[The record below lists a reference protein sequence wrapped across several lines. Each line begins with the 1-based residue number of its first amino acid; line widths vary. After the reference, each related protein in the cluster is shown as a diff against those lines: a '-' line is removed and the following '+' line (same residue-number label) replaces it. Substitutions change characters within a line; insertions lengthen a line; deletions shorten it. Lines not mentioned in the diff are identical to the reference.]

1 MSDFPGGSDGKS
13 ICLQCRRPGFDPWV
27 GKIPWRRQWQP
38 TPVLLLRKFHGWRS
52 LVDYSPWGRK
62 VSDMTERLHSLS
74 LSTLCIY
81 LCMSLCVC
89 NLCITKCLLMKLLLR
104 EVYIVYFFVKSYVVW
119 SLPVMMVYNFSN
131 KFSLL
136 RLF

>member
-1 MSDFPGGSDGKS
+1 MGDLGLILGCEDPLEREMATHSS
-13 ICLQCRRPGFDPWV
+13 ILAGES
-27 GKIPWRRQWQP
+27 
-38 TPVLLLRKFHGWRS
+38 HGWRS